1 MIRLHKNKM
10 SRAAAGS
17 RSRPSRIA
25 TPNAATPRAGILIP
39 EAQGP
44 FKPETA
50 DQNLSLGGSRGPFS
64 FAKENGP
71 FDSHPCAAQGYPR
84 CTCAANS
91 QLLYNLLT
99 LFPFHFQMT
108 CGILKIANCIGVS
121 FLKHIFIINPAAG
134 KNCLLYTSPSPR
146 DTR

>member
-39 EAQGP
+39 EAHGP

-71 FDSHPCAAQGYPR
+71 LVRVPLRG
-84 CTCAANS
+84 
-91 QLLYNLLT
+91 
-99 LFPFHFQMT
+99 
-108 CGILKIANCIGVS
+108 
-121 FLKHIFIINPAAG
+121 AG
-134 KNCLLYTSPSPR
+134 NKEQRFAL
-146 DTR
+146 

>member
-1 MIRLHKNKM
+1 MHKNKM

-17 RSRPSRIA
+17 RSRLSRIA

-50 DQNLSLGGSRGPFS
+50 DPNLSLGGSRGPFS

-71 FDSHPCAAQGYPR
+71 LVRVPLRG
-84 CTCAANS
+84 
-91 QLLYNLLT
+91 
-99 LFPFHFQMT
+99 
-108 CGILKIANCIGVS
+108 
-121 FLKHIFIINPAAG
+121 AG
-134 KNCLLYTSPSPR
+134 NKEQRFAL
-146 DTR
+146 

>member
-1 MIRLHKNKM
+1 M

-71 FDSHPCAAQGYPR
+71 FDPAAR
-84 CTCAANS
+84 RRHFFRTCANKRES
-91 QLLYNLLT
+91 FFEKENLPVDNLD
-99 LFPFHFQMT
+99 
-108 CGILKIANCIGVS
+108 I
-121 FLKHIFIINPAAG
+121 
-134 KNCLLYTSPSPR
+134 R
-146 DTR
+146 

>member
-1 MIRLHKNKM
+1 M

-64 FAKENGP
+64 FAKENDP
-71 FDSHPCAAQGYPR
+71 FVPFPCGVQGKHAPR
-84 CTCAANS
+84 
-91 QLLYNLLT
+91 
-99 LFPFHFQMT
+99 
-108 CGILKIANCIGVS
+108 
-121 FLKHIFIINPAAG
+121 AAG
-134 KNCLLYTSPSPR
+134 MLYLLLALHQFLVLF
-146 DTR
+146 

>member
-71 FDSHPCAAQGYPR
+71 LVR
-84 CTCAANS
+84 
-91 QLLYNLLT
+91 
-99 LFPFHFQMT
+99 
-108 CGILKIANCIGVS
+108 VS
-121 FLKHIFIINPAAG
+121 LRGAG
-134 KNCLLYTSPSPR
+134 NKEQRFAL
-146 DTR
+146 

>member
-1 MIRLHKNKM
+1 M

-39 EAQGP
+39 EAQGS

-64 FAKENGP
+64 FAKENGLFFLLP
-71 FDSHPCAAQGYPR
+71 RGARHFLRAKFFARAYDCATKRVRRGSGEKRKQNGGTR
-84 CTCAANS
+84 WRKR
-91 QLLYNLLT
+91 
-99 LFPFHFQMT
+99 T
-108 CGILKIANCIGVS
+108 CGA
-121 FLKHIFIINPAAG
+121 
-134 KNCLLYTSPSPR
+134 R
-146 DTR
+146 M

>member
-1 MIRLHKNKM
+1 M

-25 TPNAATPRAGILIP
+25 TPNAATLRAGILIP

-64 FAKENGP
+64 FVKENGP
-71 FDSHPCAAQGYPR
+71 LVCVPLRG
-84 CTCAANS
+84 
-91 QLLYNLLT
+91 
-99 LFPFHFQMT
+99 
-108 CGILKIANCIGVS
+108 
-121 FLKHIFIINPAAG
+121 AG
-134 KNCLLYTSPSPR
+134 NKEQRFAL
-146 DTR
+146 

>member
-1 MIRLHKNKM
+1 M

-71 FDSHPCAAQGYPR
+71 
-84 CTCAANS
+84 
-91 QLLYNLLT
+91 LLCVPLR
-99 LFPFHFQMT
+99 
-108 CGILKIANCIGVS
+108 G
-121 FLKHIFIINPAAG
+121 AG
-134 KNCLLYTSPSPR
+134 NKEQRFAL
-146 DTR
+146 

>member
-1 MIRLHKNKM
+1 M

-71 FDSHPCAAQGYPR
+71 LVRIPLRG
-84 CTCAANS
+84 
-91 QLLYNLLT
+91 
-99 LFPFHFQMT
+99 
-108 CGILKIANCIGVS
+108 
-121 FLKHIFIINPAAG
+121 AG
-134 KNCLLYTSPSPR
+134 NKEQRFAL
-146 DTR
+146 

>member
-1 MIRLHKNKM
+1 MHKNKM

-17 RSRPSRIA
+17 RSRLSRIA

-71 FDSHPCAAQGYPR
+71 LVRVPCAALGTRSSALR
-84 CTCAANS
+84 CRNAILHTFHRAVNNNS
-91 QLLYNLLT
+91 
-99 LFPFHFQMT
+99 
-108 CGILKIANCIGVS
+108 AS
-121 FLKHIFIINPAAG
+121 FIWKESISIWKSE
-134 KNCLLYTSPSPR
+134 KNSGARCRL
-146 DTR
+146 

>member
-1 MIRLHKNKM
+1 MIRLHKNKI

-71 FDSHPCAAQGYPR
+71 LVRVPLRG
-84 CTCAANS
+84 
-91 QLLYNLLT
+91 
-99 LFPFHFQMT
+99 
-108 CGILKIANCIGVS
+108 
-121 FLKHIFIINPAAG
+121 AG
-134 KNCLLYTSPSPR
+134 NKEQRFAL
-146 DTR
+146 